1 MGVSGRPRSIAKF
14 HTVAKASQREHFIV
28 RAMYMDMAAFLI
40 LHAAF
45 LILHIS
51 SFVPT

>member
-28 RAMYMDMAAFLI
+28 RAMYMEM
-40 LHAAF
+40 AAF